1 MSRTGK
7 RGKDGKASWAFR
19 KLRAETEIAERQL
32 AEMRMRLAYERVKVF
47 VAIAGVIIAMIVMFD
62 TIGLFS

>member
-7 RGKDGKASWAFR
+7 RSKDGKASWEFR